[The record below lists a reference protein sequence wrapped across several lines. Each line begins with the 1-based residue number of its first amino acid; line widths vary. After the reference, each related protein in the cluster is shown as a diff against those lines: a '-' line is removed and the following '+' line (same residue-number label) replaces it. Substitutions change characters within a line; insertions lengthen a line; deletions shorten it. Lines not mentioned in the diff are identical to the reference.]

1 MSKVRD
7 SERLK
12 AIRLLATG
20 LSQSETSRKL
30 GISRQRLS
38 LWCKKEAF
46 QQELLDAKKKLLQT
60 PIDRKLDE
68 TKVDEP
74 VINRQPQTNPLV
86 RRADSKQQLREEE
99 LSLLENIESAM
110 LPQLREGSIRAAIVL
125 LKLSERRSRLLA
137 LDQKN
142 YQILE
147 AAEFLATENVIPPQ
161 RIQILTAGLQ
171 RLESDL
177 KTTP

>member
-7 SERLK
+7 SERSK
-12 AIRLLATG
+12 AIRLLAAG

-30 GISRQRLS
+30 GISRQKLS

-60 PIDRKLDE
+60 PIDSKVNE

-74 VINRQPQTNPLV
+74 VINRQPQTNGLV

-110 LPQLREGSIRAAIVL
+110 LPQLREGSIRAALVL
-125 LKLSERRSRLLA
+125 LKVSERRSRLLA

-142 YQILE
+142 YQVLE
-147 AAEFLATENVIPPQ
+147 AVEFLAAENVIPPQ
-161 RIQILTAGLQ
+161 KIEILTAGLQ
-171 RLESDL
+171 KLESDL
-177 KTTP
+177 KTTS